1 VPGFPRGLQRITQT
15 IQVTQDQLT
24 SEASAE
30 FFDVDGNLLITLCV
44 TASGQRMSL
53 DN

>member
-1 VPGFPRGLQRITQT
+1 LQRITQT
-15 IQVTQDQLT
+15 IQVTQDQFT

-30 FFDVDGNLLITLCV
+30 FFDVDDNLVIALCV
-44 TASGQRMSL
+44 TATGQRMSL